1 MRLKGVSGDES
12 KDYHGGLHH
21 SVFRLGAAV
30 GDPAD
35 VDYFSA
41 FDRKLRTSGTEPER
55 RTAGAEGAQRW
66 RQKGGMMTHNID
78 TILVNPSEAEKV
90 RTAFM
95 ANGLSKFA
103 DMIVPCI
110 YAAKGQVLACNRE
123 RLMHLGVKIG
133 DEEGV

>member
-1 MRLKGVSGDES
+1 
-12 KDYHGGLHH
+12 
-21 SVFRLGAAV
+21 
-30 GDPAD
+30 
-35 VDYFSA
+35 
-41 FDRKLRTSGTEPER
+41 
-55 RTAGAEGAQRW
+55 
-66 RQKGGMMTHNID
+66 MTHNID